1 MSAMDQGANL
11 SSLRLAVSAGETLP
25 GPIFEDWTRKTGKPI
40 LDGIGSTEML
50 HIFITSRIGD
60 ALPGATG
67 RPVGGYE
74 ARIVDADM
82 KDVPD
87 GTIGRLAVRGPT
99 GCRYLADKRQ
109 KNYVADGWN
118 LTGDSF
124 LRDRDGRFHF
134 AARNDDM
141 IISAGYNIAGPEV
154 EGALLEHPS
163 VAECA
168 VIGVSDEQ
176 RGQLVKAYVVLR
188 APRSGDEAL
197 TRELQDFV
205 KNAIAPYKY
214 PRQIEYVA
222 ALPRTATGKLQRFR
236 LRAGADGDGT
246 PD

>member
-1 MSAMDQGANL
+1 MTFVPARRGERYPATGPAFSMRTTARRRPAR
-11 SSLRLAVSAGETLP
+11 SAVSQCAARRVAAIWRTS
-25 GPIFEDWTRKTGKPI
+25 
-40 LDGIGSTEML
+40 GSCSYVKRGWNVT
-50 HIFITSRIGD
+50 GD
-60 ALPGATG
+60 AF
-67 RPVGGYE
+67 VVDDEGYFWYQ
-74 ARIVDADM
+74 ARA
-82 KDVPD
+82 
-87 GTIGRLAVRGPT
+87 
-99 GCRYLADKRQ
+99 
-109 KNYVADGWN
+109 
-118 LTGDSF
+118 
-124 LRDRDGRFHF
+124 
-134 AARNDDM
+134 DDM
-141 IISAGYNIAGPEV
+141 IVSSGYNIAGPEV

-236 LRAGADGDGT
+236 LRGGADGHGT